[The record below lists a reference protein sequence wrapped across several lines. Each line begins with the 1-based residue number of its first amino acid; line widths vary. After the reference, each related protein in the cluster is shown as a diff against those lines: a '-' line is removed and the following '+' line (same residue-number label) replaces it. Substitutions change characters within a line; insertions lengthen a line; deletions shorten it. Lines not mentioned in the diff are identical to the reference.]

1 MFLSSMTS
9 MHLYKAQLS
18 AQQSQNFLLTM
29 TNQSATGKK
38 KYRLPLEIQP
48 KADGISIMQEG
59 ILFLQSQVLECTR
72 SRHFRKR
79 LAVFQLL

>member
-1 MFLSSMTS
+1 MTS

-29 TNQSATGKK
+29 TNQSATDK

-72 SRHFRKR
+72 SRHFRKQ
-79 LAVFQLL
+79 LTVFQLL